1 MGNAQLST
9 ASRDISFGKFCIRVL
24 RTEHVGVELARK
36 GSEQVSSQGWST
48 AFLALT
54 LPDWSSCNQG
64 APLLIK
70 APVPPPLGINPV

>member
-9 ASRDISFGKFCIRVL
+9 ASRDISFGKFFIRVL
-24 RTEHVGVELARK
+24 HTEHVGVELARK
-36 GSEQVSSQGWST
+36 GTEQVSQGWST
-48 AFLALT
+48 AFSART

-64 APLLIK
+64 ASLLIK